1 VAELT
6 WVDGNRT
13 VFTGEEACNL
23 LLSGIESSGWG
34 PGHQPQDPRKLMEV
48 LANSVVALL
57 MLEQDRAREANS

>member
-1 VAELT
+1 
-6 WVDGNRT
+6 

-57 MLEQDRAREANS
+57 MLEQDRAHEANS